1 MGGTE
6 AFLTWAIEILIGVVV
21 IIMGGIMK
29 ALYSKLNNLESRL
42 TQAVDEPKV
51 RQILEDKLAL
61 LASQTLDIK
70 EDIREIKQKLDDIFN
85 QNKKDPRSH

>member
-6 AFLTWAIEILIGVVV
+6 AFLVWAIEVLIGLVV
-21 IIMGGIMK
+21 IILGGTMK
-29 ALYSKLNNLESRL
+29 VLYNKLNNLESRL
-42 TQAVDEPKV
+42 VQAVDEPKV

-85 QNKKDPRSH
+85 QNQKEKRGH

>member
-6 AFLTWAIEILIGVVV
+6 AFLVWAIEVLIGLVV
-21 IIMGGIMK
+21 IILGGTMK
-29 ALYSKLNNLESRL
+29 VLYNKLNNLELRL
-42 TQAVDEPKV
+42 VQAVDEPKV

-85 QNKKDPRSH
+85 QNQKEKRGH